1 MNKFTLLLA
10 ASAAIAAA
18 LLTGCATPIGTF
30 DNRLTCSLARDKA
43 YVASLYGPVGITAE
57 IAKADAAVVCKP

>member
-1 MNKFTLLLA
+1 MKMNLKLLLA
-10 ASAAIAAA
+10 LACLGV
-18 LLTGCATPIGTF
+18 LLSGCATPIGTF

-57 IAKADAAVVCKP
+57 IAAADAAVVCKP